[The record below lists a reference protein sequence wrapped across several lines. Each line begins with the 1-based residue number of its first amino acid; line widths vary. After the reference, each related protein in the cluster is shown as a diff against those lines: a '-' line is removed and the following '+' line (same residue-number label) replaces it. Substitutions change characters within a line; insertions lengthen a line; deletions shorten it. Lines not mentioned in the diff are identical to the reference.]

1 MINKDV
7 IRALKCVAG
16 TDRYDCG
23 DCYYAGRCCYEHEIC
38 TDALELI
45 NQQQKEIDD
54 LRRHAQDWASEAS
67 YFENMVEEVSHKK
80 QLEIEELEEEIG
92 RLKLENNKITSYL
105 ANCFDKYEKTK
116 IAKDSLEDTI
126 KNIRAEVIKEFT
138 ERLKDRTA
146 FYQNAGT
153 SSFIEGCIETKEW
166 YDTKIDEIAKEMGC

>member
-1 MINKDV
+1 MTNKDI

-23 DCYYAGRCCYEHEIC
+23 DCYYAGRYCYEHEIC

-80 QLEIEELEEEIG
+80 QLEIEELEAEID
-92 RLKLENNKITSYL
+92 RLKQENEKSISYL
-105 ANCFDKYEKTK
+105 ANLFDKYEKIK
-116 IAKDSLEDTI
+116 IAKDSLETTI
-126 KNIRAEVIKEFT
+126 YEVRTEAIKEFT
-138 ERLKDRTA
+138 ERLKAKAMTKFDW
-146 FYQNAGT
+146 
-153 SSFIEGCIETKEW
+153 SEDVDIEE
-166 YDTKIDEIAKEMGC
+166 IDKVAKEMGVTYNEL